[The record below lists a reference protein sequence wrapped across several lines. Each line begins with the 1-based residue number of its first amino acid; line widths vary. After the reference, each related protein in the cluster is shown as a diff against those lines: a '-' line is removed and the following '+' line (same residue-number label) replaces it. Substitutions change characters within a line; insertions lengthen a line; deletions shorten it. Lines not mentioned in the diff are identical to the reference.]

1 MDKKYQ
7 YLDPAGTTEV
17 IHTILEFSDSEV
29 ANMVTNIVNQSS
41 GNKAPSAAVVKSLT
55 DNIQEAINIVKSMV
69 KDSQVEIDNTKQ
81 FVDDTKVDVNNRL
94 NVINNKFDSKTVG
107 VDFIQ
112 VYIVDCLYSEIINPE
127 NNTIY
132 IYKDKKKNKFGLAY
146 YNQGSWYV
154 SGMIIPGLE
163 TLITENDVQMMSKG
177 EISNLISLAYNK
189 IK

>member
-69 KDSQVEIDNTKQ
+69 KDSQVEIDNSHYETQ
-81 FVDDTKVDVNNRL
+81 DFYNSQ
-94 NVINNKFDSKTVG
+94 DS
-107 VDFIQ
+107 
-112 VYIVDCLYSEIINPE
+112 
-127 NNTIY
+127 
-132 IYKDKKKNKFGLAY
+132 
-146 YNQGSWYV
+146 
-154 SGMIIPGLE
+154 
-163 TLITENDVQMMSKG
+163 LIHF
-177 EISNLISLAYNK
+177 
-189 IK
+189 